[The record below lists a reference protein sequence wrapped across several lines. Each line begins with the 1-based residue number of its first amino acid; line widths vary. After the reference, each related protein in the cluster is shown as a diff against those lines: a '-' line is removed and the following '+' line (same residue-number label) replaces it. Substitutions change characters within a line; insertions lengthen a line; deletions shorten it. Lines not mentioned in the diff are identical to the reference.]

1 MWSQSSV
8 GVWNDVTE
16 CLTLFPLR
24 KWMIGEGDRS
34 YINVQEKEYSS
45 IVTWS
50 FESGINISAVAEVA
64 VSGIRKSWV
73 IIASSISHWMFPK
86 CEYIK
91 CKCWSYSLVCN
102 RFWMVSVWSLSS
114 VRVWNGVTKW
124 YRYSLS
130 ETERLERATDHI
142 LPFKQIS
149 EQPSKLIES
158 DRDENN
164 FETTTYI
171 FTRQRVGLEQLQIL
185 VRTITIAMCYS
196 VMSETEY
203 SIFFMSTAC
212 LLLLMWTVYVWIINI
227 HNDTCYMLFIY
238 YTYFV
243 LA

>member
-24 KWMIGEGDRS
+24 NWMIGEGDRS

-91 CKCWSYSLVCN
+91 CKRWSYSLVCN

-114 VRVWNGVTKW
+114 VRLWKMSQNGIVIPSQKLNDWRGRPIIYCRSSKYRNNHQNSSNQIVTRTTSRQRPTSSPGSVLAW
-124 YRYSLS
+124 SNYRY
-130 ETERLERATDHI
+130 
-142 LPFKQIS
+142 
-149 EQPSKLIES
+149 
-158 DRDENN
+158 
-164 FETTTYI
+164 
-171 FTRQRVGLEQLQIL
+171 
-185 VRTITIAMCYS
+185 
-196 VMSETEY
+196 
-203 SIFFMSTAC
+203 
-212 LLLLMWTVYVWIINI
+212 
-227 HNDTCYMLFIY
+227 
-238 YTYFV
+238 
-243 LA
+243 